1 MWPSAGYALAWVQ
14 MRNRKP
20 KGPPPMPEDTNG
32 KDAALWALILHVNGR
47 VDGLYG
53 LFISGM
59 VAGTLAAI
67 AIFVTVLL
75 K

>member
-1 MWPSAGYALAWVQ
+1 MWPSAILARTRLQ
-14 MRNRKP
+14 MRNRRP

-32 KDAALWALILHVNGR
+32 KDAALWALILHVNSR

-67 AIFVTVLL
+67 AIFVTVLV